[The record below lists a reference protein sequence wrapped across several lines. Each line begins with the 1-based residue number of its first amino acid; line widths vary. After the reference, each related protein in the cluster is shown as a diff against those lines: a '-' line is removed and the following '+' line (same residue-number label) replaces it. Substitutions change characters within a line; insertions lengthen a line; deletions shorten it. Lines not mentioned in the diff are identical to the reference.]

1 MGGSQTPFIRI
12 PRLIVPTKV
21 FMYVT
26 SGGTQYEL
34 HVMNMSE
41 TTSKVNLFG
50 LIGFIGT
57 IILIVGVFLNWVTLD
72 YNVIITKG
80 SESVTGWTLL
90 NDADYKEVFDYV
102 YAPLVALVCGVIS
115 LITTLLPIVYRN
127 ENVTRVL
134 GIVTLILAVVAIV
147 ISVMFYTNVTDSISI
162 TLPILGTLSASTS
175 VGIGFWLCMVGAI
188 ITAVGGIVDILKNK
202 A

>member
-1 MGGSQTPFIRI
+1 MC
-12 PRLIVPTKV
+12 
-21 FMYVT
+21 VT
-26 SGGTQYEL
+26 SGGTQYKL

-72 YNVIITKG
+72 LSSIIGNK
-80 SESVTGWTLL
+80 SVSISGW
-90 NDADYKEVFDYV
+90 NSYGDADYKGRFEYA
-102 YAPLVALVCGVIS
+102 YAPLIALVCGVIS
-115 LITTLLPIVYRN
+115 LITTLLPIVYKN
-127 ENVTRVL
+127 EKVTKIL

-147 ISVMFYTNVTDSISI
+147 ISVLFYTNISESYDLYLA
-162 TLPILGTLSASTS
+162 TYTS
-175 VGIGFWLCMVGAI
+175 SVAVGFWLCLVGAI
-188 ITAVGGIVDILKNK
+188 ITALGGIVDILKNK

>member
-90 NDADYKEVFDYV
+90 HDADYKEVFDYV

-115 LITTLLPIVYRN
+115 LITTLLPIVYKN
-127 ENVTRVL
+127 EKVTRIL

-147 ISVMFYTNVTDSISI
+147 IGFMFYGSVGDSVE
-162 TLPILGTLSASTS
+162 ILGMSAY
-175 VGIGFWLCMVGAI
+175 VGVDIGFWL
-188 ITAVGGIVDILKNK
+188 
-202 A
+202 

>member
-115 LITTLLPIVYRN
+115 LITTLLPIVYKN
-127 ENVTRVL
+127 EKVTRIL

-147 ISVMFYTNVTDSISI
+147 IGFMFYGGVGDSVE
-162 TLPILGTLSASTS
+162 ILGMSAS
-175 VGIGFWLCMVGAI
+175 VGVDIGFWLCMVGAI
-188 ITAVGGIVDILKNK
+188 ITAIGGIVDILKNK